1 MFNDNLNKLESKVD
15 NLINVNKKLKEENLY
30 LKKQLGHNGNSVV
43 DIKSVDVQKIESID
57 GEKEKLIRDKVQ
69 NVLKKIEKLEPL
81 I

>member
-1 MFNDNLNKLESKVD
+1 MFNDNLNILESKVD

-30 LKKQLGHNGNSVV
+30 LKKQLSQNGSSAV
-43 DIKSVDVQKIESID
+43 DIKSEDIQKIESID